1 MRCCPALVLLEAR
14 GHGSQKRESTRTR
27 VREGEMRNRE
37 AKNTSHLTLISVW
50 NLEFGRLNEF
60 ILKVLC
66 LGFELRLGGLEFR
79 V

>member
-1 MRCCPALVLLEAR
+1 
-14 GHGSQKRESTRTR
+14 
-27 VREGEMRNRE
+27 MRNRE

-79 V
+79 VWRFGFGFWGFGFRVQG